1 MRRKKEKDLAV
12 FLKNQLTLFTWGAEK
27 KITNEAHIG
36 CWTEK
41 EFFCVEIFISP
52 NKDRDIHQEKGGYG
66 IGYKGAKTG
75 NVRVKP
81 DVPLPATPKKLP
93 SWFFRGNDHEDRRE
107 AAVCNV

>member
-1 MRRKKEKDLAV
+1 MQTNVHISRRKKNCWTLSRISRSKKEEKDLAV
-12 FLKNQLTLFTWGAEK
+12 IIKNQLTLFTWGAEK

-66 IGYKGAKTG
+66 ISYKGAKTG

-81 DVPLPATPKKLP
+81 DIPP
-93 SWFFRGNDHEDRRE
+93 NI
-107 AAVCNV
+107 